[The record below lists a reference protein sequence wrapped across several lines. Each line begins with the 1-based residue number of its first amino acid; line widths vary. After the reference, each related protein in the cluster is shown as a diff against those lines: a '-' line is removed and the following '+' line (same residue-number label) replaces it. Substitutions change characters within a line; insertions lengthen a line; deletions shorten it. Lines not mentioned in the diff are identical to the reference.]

1 MNIFVIFS
9 RRIFSLYNSIY
20 GRKDNYWNVSLVENR
35 NIIIHYYECVIMKLH
50 LWDEIHGLGRGSRE
64 ISPRGHDKLSR
75 TKLLYTLYETP
86 KKIFSFLY
94 LHLSL
99 NYLIIYPKVL
109 DLLLTYPH
117 CMCFLVLLHFKQE
130 L

>member
-1 MNIFVIFS
+1 
-9 RRIFSLYNSIY
+9 
-20 GRKDNYWNVSLVENR
+20 
-35 NIIIHYYECVIMKLH
+35 MKLH
-50 LWDEIHGLGRGSRE
+50 LWDKIRGLGRCSRE

-86 KKIFSFLY
+86 KKIFYFLY

-109 DLLLTYPH
+109 DLLLTYP
-117 CMCFLVLLHFKQE
+117 LVLMHFKQE